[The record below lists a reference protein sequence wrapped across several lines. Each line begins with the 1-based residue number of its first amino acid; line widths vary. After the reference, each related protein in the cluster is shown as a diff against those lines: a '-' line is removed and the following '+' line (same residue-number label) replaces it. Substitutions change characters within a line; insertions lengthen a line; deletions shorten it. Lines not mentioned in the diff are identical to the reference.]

1 MDTQVRRNGDTAVG
15 ATVARIAAF
24 ENPSPTTQIE
34 DVNVIEPDAVQILAA
49 DDKEPISGDGGEVSI
64 AGFGWRNEG
73 IFIDGP
79 RGRHPA
85 PCWDIIEADI
95 IQDA

>member
-1 MDTQVRRNGDTAVG
+1 MDTQVRRNSDTAVG
-15 ATVARIAAF
+15 ATVPRIAAF
-24 ENPSPTTQIE
+24 ENPSPTAQIE
-34 DVNVIEPDAVQILAA
+34 DVNVIEPHAVQVLAA
-49 DDKEPISGDGGEVSI
+49 DDKEPIARNGGEVSI
-64 AGFGWRNEG
+64 AGFGRGNKG